1 MHIYLLKDLY
11 QLQKLQ
17 PQVLMQIMKIKRKI
31 KKCAAFTDCISEKN
45 NPQVGNAKDTDVVMP
60 IYNLIEYNDNY

>member
-1 MHIYLLKDLY
+1 
-11 QLQKLQ
+11 
-17 PQVLMQIMKIKRKI
+17 MQIMKIKRKI

-60 IYNLIEYNDNY
+60 IYNLIEYNDNYSKRSGILWPYCKDKPTKCC

>member
-1 MHIYLLKDLY
+1 
-11 QLQKLQ
+11 
-17 PQVLMQIMKIKRKI
+17 MQIMKIKRKI

-45 NPQVGNAKDTDVVMP
+45 SPQVGNAKDTDVVMP